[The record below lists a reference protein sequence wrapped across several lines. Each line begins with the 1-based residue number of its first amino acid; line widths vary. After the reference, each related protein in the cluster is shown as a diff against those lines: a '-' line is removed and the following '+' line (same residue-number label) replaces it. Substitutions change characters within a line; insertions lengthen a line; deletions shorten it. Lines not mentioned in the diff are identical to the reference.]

1 MTLNLS
7 PKEANLVKRAE
18 ELGVGAG
25 MPGRGKAC
33 AMPLGWVR
41 TWCER

>member
-7 PKEANLVKRAE
+7 PEEEPLIKRVE
-18 ELGVGAG
+18 DLGVGVG

-33 AMPLGWVR
+33 AMPLG
-41 TWCER
+41 